1 MTEARTGAYGPLL
14 RRPYLDAVWSHWVK
28 DPNTKLRRDRRRSP
42 YWMSTE
48 EIMLLTKS
56 VEIFK
61 GESGDTH
68 MVLAGRRVAAGSR
81 QRTLYIEKGHYSRLI
96 PICTSRTD
104 RMFSLEKIRDLY
116 TSVTPLIFKKKGR
129 RQKDILTANFTRTAT
144 LHKLISCAQLRIN

>member
-1 MTEARTGAYGPLL
+1 
-14 RRPYLDAVWSHWVK
+14 
-28 DPNTKLRRDRRRSP
+28 
-42 YWMSTE
+42 MSTE

-61 GESGDTH
+61 GESGDTRL
-68 MVLAGRRVAAGSR
+68 VPAGRRVAAGSR
-81 QRTLYIEKGHYSRLI
+81 QRTLYIEDGHYSRLI

-129 RQKDILTANFTRTAT
+129 RQKGILTAKFTRTAT